1 MYDIDVFFDRG
12 YNIYYGKSQ
21 QFTFFRNGERETMK
35 PIRRDLYLN
44 RLIERRENGMIKVI
58 TGIRRCGKS
67 YLLFKLYYQYLI
79 ESGVEASKI
88 ITIPLDG
95 DDFEELHDSK
105 RLSAYI
111 KERITD
117 DEMWYVFL
125 DEVQLCKNFEAVL
138 NGLNR
143 RDNVDI
149 YVTGSNSK
157 FLSSDVITEFRGRG
171 DEVRVYPLS
180 FSEYVSAYPG
190 DKYDAWVDYYTYGGL
205 PLILSRKTDELKSG
219 YLTTLC
225 QELYL
230 KDIIN
235 RYNLRGDNIMP
246 ALLNILASAV
256 GSLTN
261 PTKLA
266 NTFNSNGI
274 HISDKTIGTYIAYLL
289 DAFFI
294 NKAERYDIKGKR
306 YIASPYKYYFTDVG
320 LRNAQLN
327 FRQQEENHIMEN
339 IIYNELL
346 VRGFNVD
353 VGVVEHAERNEEGKV
368 VRRRLEVDFVCNLG
382 SRRYYIQSAFA
393 IPNREKMEQEQNSLV
408 RIDDSFKKIIVVKDR
423 IKLWHNEKGIVI
435 MGIMDFLLNP
445 NSLDM

>member
-1 MYDIDVFFDRG
+1 ME
-12 YNIYYGKSQ
+12 Q
-21 QFTFFRNGERETMK
+21 
-35 PIRRDLYLN
+35 IRRDRYLN
-44 RLIERRENGMIKVI
+44 RLIERKENGMIKVI

-67 YLLFKLYYQYLI
+67 YLLFNLYYHYLI
-79 ESGVEASKI
+79 ESGVESSRI
-88 ITIPLDG
+88 ITIPLDD
-95 DDFEELHDSK
+95 DDFEEFRDSK
-105 RLSAYI
+105 KLSAYI

-117 DEMWYVFL
+117 DGMWYVFL
-125 DEVQLCKNFEAVL
+125 DEVQLCRNFEAVL

-143 RDNVDI
+143 RENVDI

-157 FLSSDVITEFRGRG
+157 FLSSDILTEFRGRG

-190 DKYDAWVDYYTYGGL
+190 DKYDAWIDYFTYGGL
-205 PLILSRKTDELKSG
+205 PQILSRKTDELKSG

-230 KDIIN
+230 KDIEN
-235 RYNLRGDNIMP
+235 RYNLRGDNAMST
-246 ALLNILASAV
+246 LLNILASAV

-266 NTFNSNGI
+266 NTFSSNGMSV
-274 HISDKTIGTYIAYLL
+274 SDKTIATYINYLL

-294 NKAERYDIKGKR
+294 SKAERYDIKGKR

-353 VGVVEHAERNEEGKV
+353 VGVVEHTEKSEEGKA
-368 VRRRLEVDFVCNLG
+368 VRKRLEVDFVCNLG
-382 SRRYYIQSAFA
+382 SRRYYIQSALA
-393 IPNREKMEQEQNSLV
+393 IPNHEKMEQEQNSLAH
-408 RIDDSFKKIIVVKDR
+408 IDDSFKKIIVVKDR
-423 IKLWHNEKGIVI
+423 IKPWRNEKGIVVMDI
-435 MGIMDFLLNP
+435 MSFLLNP
-445 NSLDM
+445 DSLDW

>member
-1 MYDIDVFFDRG
+1 ME
-12 YNIYYGKSQ
+12 Q
-21 QFTFFRNGERETMK
+21 
-35 PIRRDLYLN
+35 IRRDLYLN

-79 ESGVEASKI
+79 ASGVEASRI
-88 ITIPLDG
+88 ISIPLDD

-105 RLSAYI
+105 KLSAYI

-117 DEMWYVFL
+117 DNMWYVFL

-157 FLSSDVITEFRGRG
+157 FLSSDVLTEFRGRG

-180 FSEYVSAYPG
+180 FSEYVSAYSG

-219 YLTTLC
+219 YLTNLC

-230 KDIIN
+230 KDIEN
-235 RYNLRGDNIMP
+235 RYNLRGDNVMS

-266 NTFNSNGI
+266 NTFSSNRI
-274 HISDKTIGTYIAYLL
+274 PVSDKTIGTYIGYLL

-294 NKAERYDIKGKR
+294 SKAERYDIKGRR
-306 YIASPYKYYFTDVG
+306 YIASPFKYYFTDVG

-353 VGVVEHAERNEEGKV
+353 VGVVEHAEKNEEGKV
-368 VRRRLEVDFVCNLG
+368 VRKRLEVDFVCNRG
-382 SRRYYIQSAFA
+382 SLRYYIQSAFA
-393 IPNREKMEQEQNSLV
+393 IPDREKMEQEQNSLI

-423 IKLWHNEKGIVI
+423 IKLWRNEKGIVV

-445 NSLDM
+445 DSLDL

>member
-1 MYDIDVFFDRG
+1 MEQIKR
-12 YNIYYGKSQ
+12 
-21 QFTFFRNGERETMK
+21 T
-35 PIRRDLYLN
+35 LYLN

-79 ESGVEASKI
+79 NSGVDSSRI
-88 ITIPLDG
+88 IMIPLD
-95 DDFEELHDSK
+95 DDDYEELHDSK
-105 RLSAYI
+105 KLSAYI
-111 KERITD
+111 KARTA
-117 DEMWYVFL
+117 DEDMWYVFL
-125 DEVQLCKNFEAVL
+125 DEIQLCKNFEAVL

-157 FLSSDVITEFRGRG
+157 FLSTDILTEFRGRG

-180 FSEYVSAYPG
+180 FAEYVSAYPG
-190 DKYDAWVDYYTYGGL
+190 DKYDAWNDYYTYGGL
-205 PLILSRKTDELKSG
+205 PLILSRKTDELKTG
-219 YLTTLC
+219 YLTNLC
-225 QELYL
+225 KELYL
-230 KDIIN
+230 KDIEN
-235 RYNLRGDNIMP
+235 RYNLRGDNVMP
-246 ALLNILASAV
+246 ALLSVLASAV
-256 GSLTN
+256 GSLSN

-266 NTFNSNGI
+266 NTFASNGI
-274 HISDKTIGTYIAYLL
+274 SVSDKTIGAYISYLQ

-294 NKAERYDIKGKR
+294 NKAERYDIKGKK
-306 YIASPYKYYFTDVG
+306 YIASPFKYYFTDVG

-353 VGVVEHAERNEEGKV
+353 VGVVEYAERNSEGKV
-368 VRRRLEVDFVCNLG
+368 VRKRLEVDFVCNQG
-382 SRRYYIQSAFA
+382 SRRYYIQSAFS
-393 IPNREKMEQEQNSLV
+393 IPDRDKMEHEQRSLV

-423 IKLWHNEKGIVI
+423 TKLWRNEKGIVI
-435 MGIMDFLLNP
+435 MDIMDFLLDL
-445 NSLDM
+445 NSLDL

>member
-1 MYDIDVFFDRG
+1 ME
-12 YNIYYGKSQ
+12 Q
-21 QFTFFRNGERETMK
+21 
-35 PIRRDLYLN
+35 IRRDRYLN
-44 RLIERRENGMIKVI
+44 RLKERKENGMIKVI

-67 YLLFKLYYQYLI
+67 YLLFNLYYHYLI
-79 ESGVEASKI
+79 ESGVESSRI
-88 ITIPLDG
+88 ITIPLDD
-95 DDFEELHDSK
+95 DDFEEFRDSK
-105 RLSAYI
+105 KLSAYI

-117 DEMWYVFL
+117 DGMWYVFL
-125 DEVQLCKNFEAVL
+125 DEVQLCRNFEAVL

-143 RDNVDI
+143 RENVDI

-157 FLSSDVITEFRGRG
+157 FLSSDILTEFRGRG

-190 DKYDAWVDYYTYGGL
+190 DKYDAWIDYFTYGGL
-205 PLILSRKTDELKSG
+205 PQILSRKTDELKSG

-230 KDIIN
+230 KDIEN
-235 RYNLRGDNIMP
+235 RYNLRGDNAMST
-246 ALLNILASAV
+246 LLNILASAV

-266 NTFNSNGI
+266 NTFSSNGMSV
-274 HISDKTIGTYIAYLL
+274 SDKTIATYINYLL

-294 NKAERYDIKGKR
+294 SKAERYDIKGKR

-353 VGVVEHAERNEEGKV
+353 VGVVEHTEKSEEGKA
-368 VRRRLEVDFVCNLG
+368 VRKRLEVDFVCNLG
-382 SRRYYIQSAFA
+382 SRRYYIQSALA
-393 IPNREKMEQEQNSLV
+393 IPNHEKMEQEQNSLAH
-408 RIDDSFKKIIVVKDR
+408 IDDSFKKIIVVKDR
-423 IKLWHNEKGIVI
+423 IKPWRNEKGIVVMDI
-435 MGIMDFLLNP
+435 MSFLLNP
-445 NSLDM
+445 DSLDW

>member
-1 MYDIDVFFDRG
+1 M
-12 YNIYYGKSQ
+12 
-21 QFTFFRNGERETMK
+21 E

-44 RLIERRENGMIKVI
+44 RLIERRENGMIKVV

-79 ESGVEASKI
+79 ESGVESSRI
-88 ITIPLDG
+88 ISVPLDD
-95 DDFEELHDSK
+95 DDFEELQDRK
-105 RLSAYI
+105 KLSAYI

-117 DEMWYVFL
+117 DGMWYVFL

-157 FLSSDVITEFRGRG
+157 FFSSDVLTEFRGRR

-180 FSEYVSAYPG
+180 FSEYASAYSG

-205 PLILSRKTDELKSG
+205 PQILSRKTDELKSG
-219 YLTTLC
+219 YLITLC

-230 KDIIN
+230 KDIEN
-235 RYNLRGDNIMP
+235 HHNLRRDNVMS

-266 NTFNSNGI
+266 NTFSSNGMPV
-274 HISDKTIGTYIAYLL
+274 SDKTIGTYIGYLL

-294 NKAERYDIKGKR
+294 SKAERYDIKGKR

-346 VRGFNVD
+346 VRGFHID
-353 VGVVEHAERNEEGKV
+353 VGVVEHAKKNEEGKV
-368 VRRRLEVDFVCNLG
+368 VRKRLEVDFVCNLG

-393 IPNREKMEQEQNSLV
+393 IPDKEKMEQEQNSLV

-423 IKLWHNEKGIVI
+423 IKLWRNEKGIVV

-445 NSLDM
+445 DSLDW

>member
-1 MYDIDVFFDRG
+1 
-12 YNIYYGKSQ
+12 
-21 QFTFFRNGERETMK
+21 MK

-44 RLIERRENGMIKVI
+44 RLIERRENGMIKVV

-79 ESGVEASKI
+79 ESGVESSRI
-88 ITIPLDG
+88 ISIPLDD
-95 DDFEELHDSK
+95 DDFGEFQDSR
-105 RLSAYI
+105 RLNAYI

-117 DEMWYVFL
+117 DGMWYVFL

-157 FLSSDVITEFRGRG
+157 FLSSDVLTEFRGRG

-180 FSEYVSAYPG
+180 FSEYASAYSG

-230 KDIIN
+230 KDIEN
-235 RYNLRGDNIMP
+235 RYNLRGDNVMS
-246 ALLNILASAV
+246 ALLNILASSV

-266 NTFNSNGI
+266 NTFSSNGMPV
-274 HISDKTIGTYIAYLL
+274 SDKTIGTYIGYLL

-294 NKAERYDIKGKR
+294 SKAERYDIKGKR

-346 VRGFNVD
+346 IRGFNVD
-353 VGVVEHAERNEEGKV
+353 VGVVEHAEKNEEGKV
-368 VRRRLEVDFVCNLG
+368 VRKRLEVDFVCNLG

-393 IPNREKMEQEQNSLV
+393 IPDPGKMEQEQNSLV

-423 IKLWHNEKGIVI
+423 IKLWRNEKGIVI

-445 NSLDM
+445 DSLDL

>member
-1 MYDIDVFFDRG
+1 ME
-12 YNIYYGKSQ
+12 Q
-21 QFTFFRNGERETMK
+21 
-35 PIRRDLYLN
+35 IRRDRYLN
-44 RLIERRENGMIKVI
+44 RLIERKENGMIKVI

-67 YLLFKLYYQYLI
+67 YLLFNLYYHYLI
-79 ESGVEASKI
+79 ESGVESSRI
-88 ITIPLDG
+88 ITIPLDD
-95 DDFEELHDSK
+95 DDFEEFRDSK
-105 RLSAYI
+105 KLSAYI

-117 DEMWYVFL
+117 DGMWYVFL
-125 DEVQLCKNFEAVL
+125 DEVQLCRNFEAVL

-143 RDNVDI
+143 RENVDI

-157 FLSSDVITEFRGRG
+157 FLSSDILTEFRGRG

-190 DKYDAWVDYYTYGGL
+190 DKYDAWIDYFTYGGL
-205 PLILSRKTDELKSG
+205 PQILSRKTDELKSG

-230 KDIIN
+230 KDIEN
-235 RYNLRGDNIMP
+235 RYNLRGDNVMST
-246 ALLNILASAV
+246 LLNILASVV

-266 NTFNSNGI
+266 NTFSSNGMPV
-274 HISDKTIGTYIAYLL
+274 SDKTIATYINYLL

-294 NKAERYDIKGKR
+294 SKAERYDIKGKR

-353 VGVVEHAERNEEGKV
+353 VGVVEHTEKSEEGKA
-368 VRRRLEVDFVCNLG
+368 VRKRLEVDFVCNLG
-382 SRRYYIQSAFA
+382 SRRYYIQSALA
-393 IPNREKMEQEQNSLV
+393 IPNHEKMEQEQNSLAH
-408 RIDDSFKKIIVVKDR
+408 IDDSFKKIIVVKDR
-423 IKLWHNEKGIVI
+423 IKPWRNEKGIVVMDI
-435 MGIMDFLLNP
+435 MSFLLNP
-445 NSLDM
+445 DSLDW

>member
-1 MYDIDVFFDRG
+1 
-12 YNIYYGKSQ
+12 
-21 QFTFFRNGERETMK
+21 
-35 PIRRDLYLN
+35 
-44 RLIERRENGMIKVI
+44 MIKVV

-79 ESGVEASKI
+79 ESGVESSRI
-88 ITIPLDG
+88 ITIPLDD

-105 RLSAYI
+105 KLSAYI

-117 DEMWYVFL
+117 DNMWYVFL
-125 DEVQLCKNFEAVL
+125 DEVQLCEKFEAVL

-157 FLSSDVITEFRGRG
+157 FLSSDVLTEFRGRG

-180 FSEYVSAYPG
+180 FSEYVSAYSG
-190 DKYDAWVDYYTYGGL
+190 DKYDAWFDYYTYGGL
-205 PLILSRKTDELKSG
+205 PQILSRKTDELKSG

-230 KDIIN
+230 KDIEN
-235 RYNLRGDNIMP
+235 RHNLRGDNVMS
-246 ALLNILASAV
+246 ALLNFLASAV

-266 NTFNSNGI
+266 NTFSSNGI
-274 HISDKTIGTYIAYLL
+274 PVSDKTIGTYIGYLL

-294 NKAERYDIKGKR
+294 SKAERYDIKGKR

-353 VGVVEHAERNEEGKV
+353 VGVVEHSEKNEEGKA
-368 VRRRLEVDFVCNLG
+368 VRKRLEVDFVCNLG

-393 IPNREKMEQEQNSLV
+393 IPDRDKMEQEQNSLV

-423 IKLWHNEKGIVI
+423 IKLWRNEKGIVVMDI
-435 MGIMDFLLNP
+435 IDFLLNP
-445 NSLDM
+445 NSLDL